1 MLHKVSPFRPHPWHG
16 LDVGLEPPGLVN
28 AFIEM
33 TPFDL
38 MKYEVDKQSGYLL
51 LDRPQRTSSM
61 PPALYGFVPRTYC
74 DTGVAKLASGAKKGD
89 GDPLDICVLSERAV
103 SRNEIIVR
111 ARVIG
116 GFQMIDRGEA
126 DDKIIA
132 VLDNDHVWAKARDL
146 ADVPPIHIERL
157 HHYFLTYKLI
167 PGEPNKVRISRIYGR
182 AHAFRVVRA
191 AIADYERNFS
201 T

>member
-1 MLHKVSPFRPHPWHG
+1 M
-16 LDVGLEPPGLVN
+16 
-28 AFIEM
+28 
-33 TPFDL
+33 
-38 MKYEVDKQSGYLL
+38 
-51 LDRPQRTSSM
+51 
-61 PPALYGFVPRTYC
+61 
-74 DTGVAKLASGAKKGD
+74 
-89 GDPLDICVLSERAV
+89 

-146 ADVPPIHIERL
+146 SDVPPIHIERL
-157 HHYFLTYKLI
+157 HHYFLTYKLV
-167 PGEPNKVRISRIYGR
+167 PGQRNKVNIQRIYGR
-182 AHAFRVVRA
+182 AHAFRVVKA
-191 AIADYERNFS
+191 AIADYQHNFS